1 MTELEMMGVRAKA
14 ASTVLA
20 AASEEKKN
28 SALTLISEALV
39 KNADGIL
46 KANEKDVTAAKA
58 SGMSESLL
66 DRLTLTRAR
75 IEAIAAA
82 VLKVRALP
90 DPVGEIMEER
100 TLYNGLELKKVRVP
114 MGVIAIIYE
123 SRPNV
128 TVDSAVLCLKAGS
141 AVMLRGGKETINSNI
156 ELERVM
162 RKALSDAGLPED
174 AVQLLHDTSR
184 ERASELMK
192 MRGYVDLLIPRGGKG
207 LIDNVVL
214 NSTVPVIETGTGVC
228 HVYVAESANVDMAV
242 NIIFNAKTQRPSV
255 CNAAE
260 TLLVH
265 KNIADRLLPAVQKK
279 LAEKNVEF
287 RCDGASL
294 GIMKNVSEAQASD
307 FGREFL
313 AQILA
318 VKVVAST
325 DEAIEHIARYSTKHS
340 DCIVTEDKAEAE
352 RFTASVDSAVVY
364 VNASTRFTDGEEM
377 GFGAEIGISTQKLHA
392 RGPMGLRE
400 ICTYKYIVNG
410 NGQVRG

>member
-1 MTELEMMGVRAKA
+1 MTELEMMGKRAKT
-14 ASTVLA
+14 ASAVLA
-20 AASEEKKN
+20 AAPEEKKN
-28 SALTLISEALV
+28 RALTLISEALISD
-39 KNADGIL
+39 ADAIL
-46 KANEKDVTAAKA
+46 KANEKDVTAARA
-58 SGMSESLL
+58 AGMTESLL

-90 DPVGEIMEER
+90 DPIGEVIEER

-123 SRPNV
+123 ARPNV

-162 RKALSDAGLPED
+162 RKALADAGLPED
-174 AVQLLHDTSR
+174 AIQLLHDTSR

-207 LIDNVVL
+207 LIDSVVL

-265 KNIADRLLPAVQKK
+265 KNVAGKLLPAVQKK

-287 RCDGASL
+287 RCDGISH
-294 GIMKNVSEAQASD
+294 GIMKNTVEAQTSD

-313 AQILA
+313 DQILA

-340 DCIVTEDKAEAE
+340 DCIVTEDKAEAD
-352 RFTASVDSAVVY
+352 RFCAAVDSVAVY

-400 ICTYKYIVNG
+400 ICTYKYTVRG

>member
-1 MTELEMMGVRAKA
+1 MTELEMMGKRAKT
-14 ASTVLA
+14 ASAVLA
-20 AASEEKKN
+20 AAPEEKKN
-28 SALTLISEALV
+28 RALTLISEALISD
-39 KNADGIL
+39 ADAIL
-46 KANEKDVTAAKA
+46 KANEKDVTAARA
-58 SGMSESLL
+58 AGMTESLL

-90 DPVGEIMEER
+90 DPIGEVIEER

-123 SRPNV
+123 ARPNV

-162 RKALSDAGLPED
+162 RKALADAGLPED
-174 AVQLLHDTSR
+174 AIQLLHDTSR

-207 LIDNVVL
+207 LIDSVVL

-265 KNIADRLLPAVQKK
+265 KNVAGKLLPAVQKK

-287 RCDGASL
+287 RCDGISH
-294 GIMKNVSEAQASD
+294 GIMKNTVEAQTSD

-313 AQILA
+313 DQILA

-340 DCIVTEDKAEAE
+340 DCIVTEDKAEAD
-352 RFTASVDSAVVY
+352 RFCAAVDSAAVY

-400 ICTYKYIVNG
+400 ICTYKYTVRG